1 MVNYV
6 YSELS
11 KKGVINASHFV
22 INELQ
27 VSADID
33 ESIRVLTASNY
44 GSDIQLVVYDSNGT
58 VLGDSMQYAGRETS
72 DEEKIRIA
80 DALDGRFAAFFSKNE
95 VLDNDTVAYYE
106 KFENAGTAYIVRISM
121 SLSPLYPYVSLIFPI
136 ALILSFLIAIAVL
149 KIKGTLY
156 YDVVE
161 PLDAVASAV
170 EGLSGNHYNTV
181 NAHSRYREIDI
192 IIERLNEYLHSKE
205 NLAVFNMTD
214 RKKINFIIQNLPVG
228 VLAISDDFTVLLCN
242 NTALRI
248 FKKSKNIVGNNLR
261 EFFPDSLLGDKIA
274 DTVNAGGQGAFTY
287 RLDEKVYRV
296 EISLIEFADA
306 GIPRREILVVFTDVT
321 AESNLD
327 VMRSEFFANA
337 SHELKTPITATLGF
351 SELLLLDPH
360 LDESIKP
367 KVENIHR
374 NSERMYQ
381 LIQDMMELAR
391 LDAGIQQEESVVID
405 VREIVDFAINSLT
418 PRAED
423 LNLNFKVRGNAFFY
437 GGYKQIEQIII
448 NLLSNAV
455 KYNVLDGMIYVD
467 IEYNEEKTVIK
478 VRDTGKGIPWQDL
491 PRIFER
497 FYCVDKGRTRKAGSS
512 TGLGLAII
520 KQILI
525 RNGGKVTVQSIFG
538 KATQFTIVLPRND
551 EDNAIDTSKMPV
563 YTDDAFDTEE
573 KEVFGGDMQI
583 RRVDETVSVAESSR
597 WIGEE

>member
-11 KKGVINASHFV
+11 KKGVVNTSRFV

-27 VSADID
+27 SSADIH
-33 ESIRVLTASNY
+33 ESIKVLTTNNN

-58 VLGDSMQYAGRETS
+58 VLGDSLQQEGREIS
-72 DEEKIRIA
+72 DEERLRIA
-80 DALDGRFAAFFSKNE
+80 DALDGRFVAFFSKNE
-95 VLDNDTVAYYE
+95 VLDNDTVSYYE
-106 KFENAGTAYIVRISM
+106 KLENAGVEYIVRISIP
-121 SLSPLYPYVSLIFPI
+121 LSPLYPYISLIFPI
-136 ALILSFLIAIAVL
+136 ALILSFIIAIAVL
-149 KIKGTLY
+149 KIKGSLY
-156 YDVVE
+156 YDVIE

-170 EGLSGNHYNTV
+170 EGLSGNHYNTI
-181 NAHSRYREIDI
+181 NAHSRYREIDV
-192 IIERLNEYLHSKE
+192 IIERLNDYLHSKE
-205 NLAVFNMTD
+205 NIAVFNMTD

-228 VLAISDDFTVLLCN
+228 VLALSDDFTVLLCN
-242 NTALRI
+242 NTALRV

-261 EFFPDSLLGDKIA
+261 EFFPDSLLSDKIA
-274 DTVNAGGQGAFTY
+274 DTVNAGGQGTFTY

-306 GIPRREILVVFTDVT
+306 GVPRREILVVFTDVT

-351 SELLLLDPH
+351 SELLLLDPN

-391 LDAGIQQEESVVID
+391 LDAGTQQEENVVVD
-405 VREIVDFAINSLT
+405 VREIVAFAIHSLT

-423 LNLNFKVRGNAFFY
+423 LNLTFKVRGKAFFY
-437 GGYKQIEQIII
+437 GDYKQIEQIVL

-467 IEYNEEKTVIK
+467 INYDEEKTIFK

-525 RNGGKVTVQSIFG
+525 RNGGKVTAQSIFG
-538 KATQFTIVLPRND
+538 KATQFTIVLPRNE
-551 EDNAIDTSKMPV
+551 EDNALDISTMPV
-563 YTDDAFDTEE
+563 YKDDEFDTEE
-573 KEVFGGDMQI
+573 KDVFGIDMQL
-583 RRVDETVSVAESSR
+583 RRVDETVSIAESSR
-597 WIGEE
+597 WIEEE